1 MEKLERIF
9 VDCIKNCNNSLKIIT
24 EPKEQGM
31 INALMALAISNVIG
45 NNKTSI
51 LFCSLPLDFLLLRA
65 KIVFDLCFLYP
76 NQLDLFPLPYQCF
89 LVALLLLFGKLFLP

>member
-31 INALMALAISNVIG
+31 INALMANKDLTVDQMHRLEALEDNKSQAAAIKQKMVNG
-45 NNKTSI
+45 N
-51 LFCSLPLDFLLLRA
+51 DWRE
-65 KIVFDLCFLYP
+65 
-76 NQLDLFPLPYQCF
+76 
-89 LVALLLLFGKLFLP
+89 